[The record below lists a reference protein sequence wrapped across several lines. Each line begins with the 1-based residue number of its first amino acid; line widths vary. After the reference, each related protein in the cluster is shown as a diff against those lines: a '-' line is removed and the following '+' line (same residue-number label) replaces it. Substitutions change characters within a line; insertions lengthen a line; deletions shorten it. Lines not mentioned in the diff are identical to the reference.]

1 MKKIFTLALLALVA
15 VGASADTKK
24 DAAQSNKPVFT
35 TIKANPITS
44 IKNQNRSG
52 TCWDYSTLSFF
63 EAASALRRV
72 FRAIALSCDS

>member
-35 TIKANPITS
+35 TIKAVSRTRTVAVHVGTTQLFRSSRPKSSRLQARLTTS
-44 IKNQNRSG
+44 ASRS
-52 TCWDYSTLSFF
+52 
-63 EAASALRRV
+63 
-72 FRAIALSCDS
+72 

>member
-52 TCWDYSTLSFF
+52 TCWDY
-63 EAASALRRV
+63 
-72 FRAIALSCDS
+72 